1 MIQRF
6 AKWWRLVRRYPR
18 LLLPGL
24 ALSGLG
30 CLLLVANL
38 WAEYHFRAAQR
49 ALQQRDFAQ
58 ARADLRSCLKVWPT
72 GAHSHFLAARA
83 AWRAGFYDEA
93 EGHLAVCQ
101 KQQSAPDALQR
112 ERALMR
118 AQRGDPGVEDF
129 LWSSVEQDDKE
140 TALILEVLIQLYVS
154 TYRLPRALDALNLFL
169 GRQPNDV
176 QALLGRGWVWEQ
188 FFYFANAVADYHRAV
203 EVDPENDAARLRLAE
218 TLLVTGPASAALD
231 QFELLWQRQPEKP
244 AVLLGLAR
252 CRRQLGQLND
262 ARSGLD
268 GLLARLPSETPDK
281 DAAVLS
287 ERGRLA
293 LDERKPAQAERWLRQ
308 AVALAPYDRQTNYNL
323 YQCLQQQGRTD
334 EACRCRVTFERID
347 ADLIRIDNVLK
358 EVLRAPYDPA
368 PRSEAGVIFL
378 RNGEPEKGL
387 RWLSMAL
394 QQDPWH
400 GPTHRALA
408 NHYQR
413 TGRLDL
419 AARHRQLAKDD
430 KMTR

>member
-1 MIQRF
+1 MIQRL
-6 AKWWRLVRRYPR
+6 AKSWWVLGERRF
-18 LLLPGL
+18 LLGL
-24 ALSGLG
+24 AVLGLG
-30 CLLLVANL
+30 SGLLVANL
-38 WAEYHFRAAQR
+38 WAEHHFRVARR
-49 ALQQRDFAQ
+49 AVQQRDFVQAQ
-58 ARADLRSCLKVWPT
+58 AHLGLCLKVWPT
-72 GAHSHFLAARA
+72 GARTHFLAARA
-83 AWRAGFYDEA
+83 AWRSGRYDEA
-93 EGHLAVCQ
+93 EEHLAVCQ
-101 KQQSAPDALQR
+101 RQQATDALQR

-118 AQRGDPGVEDF
+118 AQRGDRSVEDF
-129 LWSSVEQDDKE
+129 LWSRVEQDDSD
-140 TALILEVLIQLYVS
+140 TALILEVLIQNYIS
-154 TYRLPRALDALNLFL
+154 TYRLTRALDALNLFL
-169 GRQPNDV
+169 RRQPNDV

-188 FFYFANAVADYHRAV
+188 FFYFGNAVADYLRAV

-231 QFELLWQRQPEKP
+231 QFERLRQRQPAKP

-262 ARSGLD
+262 ARSLLD

-293 LDERKPAQAERWLRQ
+293 LDEGKPAQAENWLRQ
-308 AVALAPYDRQTNYNL
+308 AVALATYDRQTNYSL

-334 EACRCRVTFERID
+334 QACQCRVTFERID
-347 ADLIRIDNVLK
+347 ADLKRIDEVFK

-368 PRSEAGVIFL
+368 LRSEAGVIFL

-400 GPTHRALA
+400 RPTHRALA
-408 NHYQR
+408 NYYQR
-413 TGRLDL
+413 SGRLDL
-419 AARHRQLAKDD
+419 AARHRQLAHPGD
-430 KMTR
+430 RVP